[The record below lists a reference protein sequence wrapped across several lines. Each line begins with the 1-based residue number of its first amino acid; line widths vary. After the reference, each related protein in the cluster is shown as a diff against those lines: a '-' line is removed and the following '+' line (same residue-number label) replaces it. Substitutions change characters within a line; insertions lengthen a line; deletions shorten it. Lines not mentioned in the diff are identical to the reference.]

1 MSESDNINLEGLIKQ
16 VNKHTIEVQH
26 KDVNFQY
33 DILRDEDMRVTV

>member
-16 VNKHTIEVQH
+16 VNNHTIEVQH
-26 KDVNFQY
+26 KDVIFQY